1 MGRASNTRLRH
12 GPGLTADVGHAM
24 LRFNDLAWLSES
36 RLCELPQVQERARS
50 SRALFAEGIALREL
64 LDCAAQAVMD
74 RLPPGDP
81 RLERVRFTLNG
92 VLQGQ
97 SIAALARSQGKSREY
112 WSRTVW
118 RAAVGLVTRELVQRE
133 KIRATA

>member
-1 MGRASNTRLRH
+1 MRRSSPRLRNN
-12 GPGLTADVGHAM
+12 PGLTADVGVAL
-24 LRFNDLAWLSES
+24 LRFDDLAWLSDC

-64 LDCAAQAVMD
+64 LDCAARAVMD

-118 RAAVGLVTRELVQRE
+118 RRAVALVTRELVQRE
-133 KIRATA
+133 KIRPAV